1 MKFVHDALSVVLSLL
16 LVATPSTYASST
28 RSTKLSSNKK
38 TTNAIYAGYCL
49 GCAAWPAKHDFTTD
63 DKTTKQLMQP
73 INSYQ
78 LHLPSKIKA
87 QIYPPAFIMIQHKK
101 QQTQQ
106 KKRETRL
113 LLLSAPPVANKSST
127 TENTVT
133 ETSSNVQPPI
143 IIEESTSDDGGPIY
157 TNKQIFL
164 SIVVL
169 GVAAS
174 ALSNKKQQQQQR
186 QLSEE
191 SSNKNIL
198 QIKKRIIFNNLEV
211 DISENNDMDDVLEI
225 ELVPTYDD
233 DSVLTITPK
242 SINENSSSSNSP
254 PAYGVMEQLLKS
266 LSPNSW
272 NSEHRR
278 VNIFRDVN
286 PNSTTIENTED
297 DNVSQTSSMLGISML
312 LKRMAFNKAFNK
324 WDTQRH
330 DTILRTDDHISHA
343 ADEIALIEE
352 AKEEEEEEEE
362 EEREGEEVDLQT
374 SQAVDT
380 IADEDD
386 TEVWY
391 HVGSG
396 RIVSAREARAVL
408 AAEGHPSY
416 QVDDAN
422 DTKDT
427 VEMAATPT
435 INIVATTQ
443 RRVIF
448 PELESQLEEY
458 KYQYNF

>member
-1 MKFVHDALSVVLSLL
+1 MKFVHGALSVVLSLFF
-16 LVATPSTYASST
+16 VATPSTSASST
-28 RSTKLSSNKK
+28 TSTILSSNKK

-63 DKTTKQLMQP
+63 NNKTAKQLMQP
-73 INSYQ
+73 INSHQ
-78 LHLPSKIKA
+78 HHLSAKIKA
-87 QIYPPAFIMIQHKK
+87 QIYPTTFMMIQHKK

-113 LLLSAPPVANKSST
+113 LLLSAPPVENKSST
-127 TENTVT
+127 TENAVT
-133 ETSSNVQPPI
+133 KTSNVQPV
-143 IIEESTSDDGGPIY
+143 IIEESTSSTSNDDGGTIY

-164 SIVVL
+164 SIVIL

-186 QLSEE
+186 QISEE
-191 SSNKNIL
+191 SSNKNNIL
-198 QIKKRIIFNNLEV
+198 QIKKRILFNNLEV
-211 DISENNDMDDVLEI
+211 DISENNLEI
-225 ELVPTYDD
+225 ELVPTVDD
-233 DSVLTITPK
+233 DSVLTVTPMF
-242 SINENSSSSNSP
+242 INENNGSSSNSP
-254 PAYGVMEQLLKS
+254 PAHGVMEQLLKS

-278 VNIFRDVN
+278 ANIFRVN

-297 DNVSQTSSMLGISML
+297 DNVSQTSSMLGLSML

-324 WDTQRH
+324 WEALH
-330 DTILRTDDHISHA
+330 HETILRTDDHISPA
-343 ADEIALIEE
+343 NEIALIGE
-352 AKEEEEEEEE
+352 AEEEEEE
-362 EEREGEEVDLQT
+362 VALQCT
-374 SQAVDT
+374 ANSFDDT
-380 IADEDD
+380 IADEDE

-408 AAEGHPSY
+408 AAEGHSY

-422 DTKDT
+422 DAKDT
-427 VEMAATPT
+427 VDDEVSPT
-435 INIVATTQ
+435 MNIVATTQ

>member
-1 MKFVHDALSVVLSLL
+1 MKFVHGALSVVLSLFF
-16 LVATPSTYASST
+16 VATPSTSASST
-28 RSTKLSSNKK
+28 TSTIILSSNKK

-49 GCAAWPAKHDFTTD
+49 GCAAWPAKHDLLTTD
-63 DKTTKQLMQP
+63 DKTAKQLMQP
-73 INSYQ
+73 INSHQ
-78 LHLPSKIKA
+78 HHLSAKIKA
-87 QIYPPAFIMIQHKK
+87 QIYPTTFMMIQHIEA

-113 LLLSAPPVANKSST
+113 LLLSAPPVVNKSST

-133 ETSSNVQPPI
+133 KTSNVQSPV
-143 IIEESTSDDGGPIY
+143 IIEESTSSTSHDNDDDGGTIY
-157 TNKQIFL
+157 TNKLIFL

-174 ALSNKKQQQQQR
+174 ALSNKKQHQQR

-198 QIKKRIIFNNLEV
+198 QIKKRILFNNLEV
-211 DISENNDMDDVLEI
+211 DISENNNINDVLEI
-225 ELVPTYDD
+225 ELVPTVDD
-233 DSVLTITPK
+233 DSVLTITPR
-242 SINENSSSSNSP
+242 SINENSRSSSSSP
-254 PAYGVMEQLLKS
+254 PAHGVMEQLLKS

-272 NSEHRR
+272 NSEHRCA
-278 VNIFRDVN
+278 NIFRDH

-297 DNVSQTSSMLGISML
+297 DNVSQTSSMLGLSML
-312 LKRMAFNKAFNK
+312 MKRMAFNKAFNK
-324 WDTQRH
+324 WEALH
-330 DTILRTDDHISHA
+330 HETILKTDDHMS
-343 ADEIALIEE
+343 DEIALIEE
-352 AKEEEEEEEE
+352 AEEEEEE
-362 EEREGEEVDLQT
+362 VALQCT
-374 SQAVDT
+374 ANSFDDT
-380 IADEDD
+380 ITDEDE

-408 AAEGHPSY
+408 AAEGSY

-427 VEMAATPT
+427 VEMATPPT
-435 INIVATTQ
+435 TMNIVATTQ

>member
-1 MKFVHDALSVVLSLL
+1 M
-16 LVATPSTYASST
+16 T
-28 RSTKLSSNKK
+28 
-38 TTNAIYAGYCL
+38 
-49 GCAAWPAKHDFTTD
+49 
-63 DKTTKQLMQP
+63 
-73 INSYQ
+73 
-78 LHLPSKIKA
+78 
-87 QIYPPAFIMIQHKK
+87 IQYKK

-113 LLLSAPPVANKSST
+113 LLLSAPPVENKSST

-133 ETSSNVQPPI
+133 KTSNVQSPV
-143 IIEESTSDDGGPIY
+143 IIEESTSSTSHDNDDDGGTIY
-157 TNKQIFL
+157 TNKLIFL

-174 ALSNKKQQQQQR
+174 ALSNKKQHQQR

-198 QIKKRIIFNNLEV
+198 QIKKRILFNNLEV
-211 DISENNDMDDVLEI
+211 DISENNNINDVLEI
-225 ELVPTYDD
+225 ELVPTVDD
-233 DSVLTITPK
+233 DSVLTITPN
-242 SINENSSSSNSP
+242 SINENSRSSSNSP
-254 PAYGVMEQLLKS
+254 PAHGVMEQLLKS

-278 VNIFRDVN
+278 VNIFRRDVH

-297 DNVSQTSSMLGISML
+297 DNVSQTSSMLGLSML

-324 WDTQRH
+324 WETLHH
-330 DTILRTDDHISHA
+330 DTILKTDDHMS
-343 ADEIALIEE
+343 DEIALI
-352 AKEEEEEEEE
+352 EEEEEEEE
-362 EEREGEEVDLQT
+362 EVALQCIDN
-374 SQAVDT
+374 SFDDT
-380 IADEDD
+380 ITDEDE

-391 HVGSG
+391 HIGSG

-408 AAEGHPSY
+408 AAEGSY

-427 VEMAATPT
+427 VEMATPPT
-435 INIVATTQ
+435 MNIVATTQ